1 MYLEIIGDGGFEL
14 PSVIEAISSHSNR
27 LDEFDKLHLTPMV
40 CINII
45 IFISLVDYSIV
56 GYIMKNIT
64 SGLNM

>member
-1 MYLEIIGDGGFEL
+1 MYWEILGDGEVEL

-45 IFISLVDYSIV
+45 IFILFSAHIYITMIV
-56 GYIMKNIT
+56 SHACNIIY
-64 SGLNM
+64 